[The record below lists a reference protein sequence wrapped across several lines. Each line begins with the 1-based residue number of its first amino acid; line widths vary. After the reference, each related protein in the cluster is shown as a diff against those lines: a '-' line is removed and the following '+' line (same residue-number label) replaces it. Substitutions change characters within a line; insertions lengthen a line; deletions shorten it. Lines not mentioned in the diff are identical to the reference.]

1 MITAES
7 SKEDV
12 GNFIVKNLN
21 LKEDIKNIIIKEDIS
36 GDVLLDL
43 IEKDYI
49 KTWRLRL
56 FKWEKLKH
64 ILNKIRAHSKRK
76 NLLKLFQYTQIQ
88 MR

>member
-1 MITAES
+1 MNAMITCES

-12 GNFIVKNLN
+12 GNFFVKNLN

-49 KTWRLRL
+49 KT
-56 FKWEKLKH
+56 
-64 ILNKIRAHSKRK
+64 
-76 NLLKLFQYTQIQ
+76 
-88 MR
+88 